1 MSMAF
6 RKHNFNLDEFERCEK
21 HGCVM
26 MQVARNVEPVCL
38 LDWLTERAGNRAVR
52 DVIPRE
58 SGEYNLPA
66 LILDNGFMLPVQWGY
81 GVDEHP
87 AREVAPLV
95 GMEGR
100 VEIDL
105 RFAGWWVSDVLFVRA
120 KKSKQEAVLAEIRP
134 PEARGLRR
142 KEAEEFPSV
151 LLHLS
156 QDILLYLLFDEEIR
170 KVEP

>member
-1 MSMAF
+1 MSIAF
-6 RKHNFNLDEFERCEK
+6 SKHNFNLDEFERCER

-38 LDWLTERAGNRAVR
+38 LDWLTERAGNHAVQ
-52 DVIPRE
+52 DVIERE
-58 SGEYNLPA
+58 AGEYNLPA
-66 LILDNGFMLPVQWGY
+66 LILDNGFMLPVQGAY
-81 GVDEHP
+81 SADDEQMP
-87 AREVAPLV
+87 ATVPFV
-95 GMEGR
+95 GGNGN

-105 RFAGWWVSDVLFVRA
+105 RFADWWVSDVLFVRA

-134 PEARGLRR
+134 PEVREVSR
-142 KEAEEFPSV
+142 EDAEGFPSV
-151 LLHLS
+151 LLHLP